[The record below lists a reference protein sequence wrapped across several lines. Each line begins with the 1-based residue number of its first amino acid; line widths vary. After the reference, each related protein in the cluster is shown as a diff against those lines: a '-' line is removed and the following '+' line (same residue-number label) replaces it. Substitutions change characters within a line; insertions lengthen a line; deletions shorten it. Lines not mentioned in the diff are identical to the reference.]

1 MNKSKSDSVRPKESP
16 LITSHAG
23 KLKFLFSATKGKK
36 TLLMAHSHCTGP
48 GTGPELWVY
57 ILCYVLF
64 TLRRDRDRGRMGSKP
79 ISPPGPV
86 LGNRF
91 LLYPVPFPVLQC
103 EQYTPFSVPV
113 PFPFQVPCIVN
124 EFHRQ
129 SSTYIYMELRSF
141 HTNQNSTSHKKVH
154 PLIFTTLFS
163 IISSNAVSFS
173 IQSN

>member
-1 MNKSKSDSVRPKESP
+1 
-16 LITSHAG
+16 
-23 KLKFLFSATKGKK
+23 
-36 TLLMAHSHCTGP
+36 MAHSHCTGP

-129 SSTYIYMELRSF
+129 SSTYIYIWNLDLFTPIKTVHLTPKFILSFSRRFFRSF
-141 HTNQNSTSHKKVH
+141 LAMQSPFLSSQIKINQNEKGRSILLT
-154 PLIFTTLFS
+154 IYFS
-163 IISSNAVSFS
+163 LNNFY
-173 IQSN
+173 